1 LGFLSIKAA
10 IASLNSVLN
19 SRQGKARSKFDK
31 AVGMYDPD
39 KRKLLSA
46 LCHGSIFFS
55 LTGVSI
61 GLPLA
66 ILFVSDDPIVKEN
79 AKEAL
84 NFHFNVWLYGIIFG
98 VLTLI
103 LIGFVLLGLLQLL
116 NIILPVLAIL
126 KSLSDPDQ
134 SYRYP
139 FIFRL
144 L

>member
-1 LGFLSIKAA
+1 
-10 IASLNSVLN
+10 
-19 SRQGKARSKFDK
+19 
-31 AVGMYDPD
+31 MYDSD

-46 LCHGSIFFS
+46 LSHGSIFFS
-55 LTGVSI
+55 LLGVSI
-61 GLPLA
+61 GIPIV
-66 ILFVSDDPIVKEN
+66 ILFVSDDPVVKEN

-103 LIGFVLLGLLQLL
+103 LIGFLLLGILQLI
-116 NIILPVLAIL
+116 NIVLPILAIL
-126 KSLSDPDQ
+126 HSLSSTDQ
-134 SYRYP
+134 PYRYP